1 MKFTLLTLCALLSLG
16 VPCGAQSSRPLP
28 AGLRHAQELEA
39 MTEGSVSPAGAPRS
53 SVDTKALQRDADE
66 LADLAASVPGG
77 VKNVNKGL
85 LAKDLLQKLKQIEK
99 LSKHLRS
106 ELNR

>member
-1 MKFTLLTLCALLSLG
+1 MKFTLLTLSVLLSLG

-28 AGLRHAQELEA
+28 PGLRHAQELEA
-39 MTEGSVSPAGAPRS
+39 MNKTSFPPAGTPRS
-53 SVDTKALQRDADE
+53 LVDAKALQRDADE

>member
-1 MKFTLLTLCALLSLG
+1 MKFTLLILFGLLLLG
-16 VPCGAQSSRPLP
+16 VPCGAQSSRPVP
-28 AGLRHAQELEA
+28 PGLRHAQELEA
-39 MTEGSVSPAGAPRS
+39 MTEGSLPPAGTPRS
-53 SVDTKALQRDADE
+53 PVDTKALQRDADE
-66 LADLAASVPGG
+66 LAGLAASVPGG
-77 VKNVNKGL
+77 VKNVSKGL